1 MWQDEGVFISLWG
14 GVRGFRELA
23 NGMGSKEN
31 ILGSKKKKK
40 KDIIKSPGW
49 GRLLRSVDCGLRIIF
64 KLRIYR
70 PIIRSG

>member
-1 MWQDEGVFISLWG
+1 MIVVWGVRRPSIHITMWQDEGVFISLWG

-40 KDIIKSPGW
+40 K
-49 GRLLRSVDCGLRIIF
+49 RH
-64 KLRIYR
+64 Y
-70 PIIRSG
+70 